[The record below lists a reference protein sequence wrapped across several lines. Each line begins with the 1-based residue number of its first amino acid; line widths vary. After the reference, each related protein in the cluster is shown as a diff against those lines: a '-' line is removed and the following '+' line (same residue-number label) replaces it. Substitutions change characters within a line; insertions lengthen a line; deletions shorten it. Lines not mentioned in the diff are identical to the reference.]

1 MGQNAFLVK
10 KGIGV
15 TFAMLQC
22 QLSMILSQCLHGVI
36 KPWPDCMAICAWTPI
51 GCTCLTCRTTI
62 TIARAPPPAPRNARH
77 VAPAVPRLSQGRTFA
92 ATWTA
97 RRQRSQRRRQ
107 DELANEVRDCGLAH
121 VDCREDLGDT
131 DDDNEDAVCRDVEE
145 GGVATSAL

>member
-1 MGQNAFLVK
+1 MPVINDIISVLTWRDQTVAG
-10 KGIGV
+10 
-15 TFAMLQC
+15 
-22 QLSMILSQCLHGVI
+22 LHGNL
-36 KPWPDCMAICAWTPI
+36 CMDANWMHVSYMPHHDHN
-51 GCTCLTCRTTI
+51 
-62 TIARAPPPAPRNARH
+62 RACPPPAPRNARH

-145 GGVATSAL
+145 GGAATSAL